1 MSQLRRFGTFL
12 LALAATAGCYD
23 YRPLSAPQVA
33 STVTVRATLT
43 DRGMI
48 DLAPLIGPQIEKVD
62 GVITNVDD
70 TAVIMRVSSVT
81 NRVGYSN
88 SWSGEAVTIP
98 RGAIARLEQ
107 RSLNRKKSW
116 LVGGSA
122 VVATLVTGF
131 AFSLVGDSS
140 PGRGSNG
147 GGGPR

>member
-1 MSQLRRFGTFL
+1 MSRRWPPV
-12 LALAATAGCYD
+12 
-23 YRPLSAPQVA
+23 PLPGFASPRAPSSRLSVSHGVA

-70 TAVIMRVSSVT
+70 TAVSMRVSSVT

-88 SWSGEAVTIP
+88 PWSGEAVTIP
-98 RGAIARLEQ
+98 RGAISRLEQ

-116 LVGGSA
+116 LIGGSA

-131 AFSLVGDSS
+131 AFGLVSNSS